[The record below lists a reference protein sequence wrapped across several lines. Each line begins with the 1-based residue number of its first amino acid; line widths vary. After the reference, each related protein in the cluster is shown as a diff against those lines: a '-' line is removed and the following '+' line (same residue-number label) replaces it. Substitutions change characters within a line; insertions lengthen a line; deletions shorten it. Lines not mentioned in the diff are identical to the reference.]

1 MRALM
6 LCPLVARPLC
16 AHSPQLLCSEAAVVL
31 ITTYSAGSGQAELGV
46 LEPVNPSSN
55 LQPLLVGSKTPKW
68 PQSFGF
74 SKTKMEVKSAGLIVL

>member
-1 MRALM
+1 M
-6 LCPLVARPLC
+6 
-16 AHSPQLLCSEAAVVL
+16 L

-74 SKTKMEVKSAGLIVL
+74 SKTKMEVKSTGLCYEKLAGTILHPIAGPFVSVAF